1 MKKIYFLILSAF
13 VGFSCSNQTELN
25 DIMGS
30 TSLPT
35 YQMEGI
41 SRNSNSISESDAL
54 FVASRFMNRPATRS
68 NASTVTPLR
77 DSENKL
83 LGHII
88 NYSDKGF
95 CIVAASK
102 ESSPILAYSDDNRFD
117 VSSIDKTGV
126 CLWLENYIY
135 SQNNLTEEQKAI
147 NRQQWEIYEAA
158 PAIESR
164 ATDDQEKTAAMNKRI
179 GELYEEFGGGL
190 DARPLIA
197 YRGSSMISESLYQL
211 FKNKGGSENYTIVA
225 RYKKDLGIKIE
236 PYIKTQWHQEGPFGK
251 YADNGV
257 AGCTVIA
264 AGQLMYYFQF
274 PTTYDWV
281 AIAKNNFNNEALS
294 RFSRDVQ
301 DRFQVTYHYTP
312 IAETSATIS
321 KVKKGLESFGYKISH
336 EKSSSSYRFVY
347 QNHTPFYEQGIDDAG
362 NGHAWV
368 VDGYNSYDYQYYYV
382 VEYLRGSSGSYYY
395 ERDNTTYSADDGN
408 PAVTYQVHYNW
419 GWGGDNDGYYV
430 SPPTYK
436 NDVQQLILKH

>member
-25 DIMGS
+25 DIMEN
-30 TSLPT
+30 TSLPA
-35 YQMEGI
+35 YQTEGI
-41 SRNSNSISESDAL
+41 SRSSNSISESDAL

-77 DSENKL
+77 DSENNL
-83 LGHII
+83 IGHIV

-158 PAIESR
+158 PAVESR
-164 ATDDQEKTAAMNKRI
+164 ATDDQEKTAAMNKRMT
-179 GELYEEFGGGL
+179 ELHEEFGRGI
-190 DARPLIA
+190 DTRPLFA
-197 YRGSSMISESLYQL
+197 YKGSNILSESLYQL
-211 FKNKGGSENYTIVA
+211 FKSKGGSENYTIVA
-225 RYKKDLGIKIE
+225 WYKKDLGIKIE
-236 PYIKTQWHQEGPFGK
+236 PYIETQWYQEGPFGK
-251 YADNGV
+251 YADNGA

-274 PTTYDWV
+274 PTTYNWV
-281 AIAKNNFNNEALS
+281 AIAKNNFNNDALS
-294 RFSRDVQ
+294 RFSKDLQ
-301 DRFQVTYHYTP
+301 DRFHVTYYEYDTG
-312 IAETSATIS
+312 ATIS
-321 KVKKGLESFGYKISH
+321 DVKKGLESFGYNVSH
-336 EKSSSSYRFVY
+336 EKSSSSYRFIY
-347 QNHTPFYEQGIDDAG
+347 QNHAPFYERGTSDAG
-362 NGHAWV
+362 KGHAWV
-368 VDGYNSYDYQYYYV
+368 VDGYNEYDYQYYFV
-382 VEYLRGSSGSYYY
+382 VEYLRGSSGNYYY

-408 PAVTYQVHYNW
+408 PAVTCQTHYNW
-419 GWGGDNDGYYV
+419 GWGGVNNGYYA

-436 NDVQQLILKH
+436 YDIQQLILKH